1 MNVVQLE
8 NVSFSYDAGKTYV
21 LRDFSLS
28 IEEGAHIVLT
38 GKNGAGKSTLAK
50 IVAGLLAP
58 DAGTVKLFGETCF
71 SGGTVLAV
79 GGTVPEPGTIPA
91 EGGTVLPKAYIH
103 ARRKIAYV
111 SQDPSV
117 QLLCEN
123 VASDIAF
130 PLQNLQFKV
139 SDIDQAVLKQLEKA
153 GLGDDASTDPKTL
166 SGGQQQLVA
175 LASAIASEPELLV
188 LDEPTSFLD
197 EENTQKFLRLLQK
210 TAGER
215 TIFHVAHK
223 VSDIDS
229 ADEVIQI

>member
-1 MNVVQLE
+1 MNIVQLE

-79 GGTVPEPGTIPA
+79 
-91 EGGTVLPKAYIH
+91 GGTVLPKAYIH